1 MVYFTVTICTI
12 ARLLA
17 NVNSEVKICEN
28 SLSSKRAILEC
39 YCVILLTIYLAWLVA
54 RGVVSGQMKPKVP
67 EKVREQMR
75 KAGQA
80 RAAQMT
86 TEDRRKFGR
95 KAWQT
100 RIANASKEK

>member
-1 MVYFTVTICTI
+1 
-12 ARLLA
+12 
-17 NVNSEVKICEN
+17 
-28 SLSSKRAILEC
+28 
-39 YCVILLTIYLAWLVA
+39 
-54 RGVVSGQMKPKVP
+54 MKPKVP